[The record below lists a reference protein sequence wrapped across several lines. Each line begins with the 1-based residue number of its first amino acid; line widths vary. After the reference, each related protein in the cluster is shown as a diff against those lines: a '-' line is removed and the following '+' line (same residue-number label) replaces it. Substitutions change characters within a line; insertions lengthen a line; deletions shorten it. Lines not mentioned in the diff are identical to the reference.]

1 MLFPDVNSINKFH
14 HIEHYVKCIKWM
26 GPLKN
31 NWCMRYEA
39 KHGGI
44 RQRAQNVHNFKNL
57 PKTLIRLCQ
66 CEQSA
71 KWSSKDVK
79 ISRLTTINKKIVAVE
94 NTLSSEALY
103 ALDYIGTDERY
114 GTVKATLLN
123 HSQGSGILKS
133 TKNSWNEENR
143 KALVRI
149 MVAEL
154 IKCHSHYP
162 PDESKQALAK
172 AIVTEFPSLKDKAR
186 DLGYI
191 DMEFKSLFPKSADNF
206 LSKFPTSYT
215 KKILIYAKN
224 CRPALYYESESIK
237 NDDFRALLLLVELLP
252 VAYSVRTRKGQG
264 KGMDKEK
271 EKKGKGKKRLANEEN
286 EENEPLE
293 INFPNKYLLRLSP
306 EGTNLEQFARDIR
319 AKSKKNVQPYLVTVA
334 SQSSSAST
342 FINGDGW
349 FLNVPDNVYE
359 IFIISWTFTS
369 MTWKPFNTVS
379 SVHVNI
385 TNINT
390 QSGDPESS
398 DDLNSD

>member
-1 MLFPDVNSINKFH
+1 
-14 HIEHYVKCIKWM
+14 
-26 GPLKN
+26 
-31 NWCMRYEA
+31 
-39 KHGGI
+39 
-44 RQRAQNVHNFKNL
+44 
-57 PKTLIRLCQ
+57 
-66 CEQSA
+66 
-71 KWSSKDVK
+71 
-79 ISRLTTINKKIVAVE
+79 
-94 NTLSSEALY
+94 
-103 ALDYIGTDERY
+103 
-114 GTVKATLLN
+114 
-123 HSQGSGILKS
+123 
-133 TKNSWNEENR
+133 
-143 KALVRI
+143 
-149 MVAEL
+149 
-154 IKCHSHYP
+154 
-162 PDESKQALAK
+162 
-172 AIVTEFPSLKDKAR
+172 
-186 DLGYI
+186 
-191 DMEFKSLFPKSADNF
+191 MEFKSLFPKSADNF

-349 FLNVPDNVYE
+349 FLNVPDNGNSAISFDLLYK
-359 IFIISWTFTS
+359 IFYV
-369 MTWKPFNTVS
+369 FNLDYPDS
-379 SVHVNI
+379 LRNFYNFMDFYIYDMEAIQHCFFCSCQYN
-385 TNINT
+385 
-390 QSGDPESS
+390 
-398 DDLNSD
+398 